1 MRIQSIFVKLS
12 SAYILST
19 SVLQMIVNVLGVTER
34 SSLSRACLEVR
45 FLPDVQPRYLRI
57 AIALF

>member
-1 MRIQSIFVKLS
+1 MRTQSIFVKLS
-12 SAYILST
+12 SVYILSM

-45 FLPDVQPRYLRI
+45 FLPDIQLRYLRI
-57 AIALF
+57 VIAFS